1 MNQYKIRSKT
11 TNEIFEID
19 AETSEEAIE
28 EFLNQVLDNTTDDQ
42 LMHVGSMTLM
52 NTVYDDIELIPNPKE
67 LN

>member
-28 EFLNQVLDNTTDDQ
+28 EFLNQVLGSTTDDQ
-42 LMHVGSMTLM
+42 LMYVGSMTLM
-52 NTVYDDIELIPNPKE
+52 NTVYDDIELIPTPKE

>member
-11 TNEIFEID
+11 TNEIFEIN

-28 EFLNQVLDNTTDDQ
+28 EFLNQVLGSTTDDQ

>member
-28 EFLNQVLDNTTDDQ
+28 EFLNQVLGSTTDDQ